1 MYVATASPHPKRSA
15 FDSSRGGGGC
25 ALCSPPPSSLGSAT
39 EDCGVRKAEY
49 LVHSMHMEKDVE
61 SFVVCV
67 VGKMAQDVGMV

>member
-1 MYVATASPHPKRSA
+1 MCVATASPHPKRSA
-15 FDSSRGGGGC
+15 FDSSRRGDVPC
-25 ALCSPPPSSLGSAT
+25 VPPTPPSLGSAT
-39 EDCGVRKAEY
+39 EDCGVSKAEY